1 MGTILGTKITKDNK
15 IVFEVEMDYE
25 ESLKLKGHIKNVH
38 IFSEDAAEIKTN
50 LSQRGTNE
58 ATKYFLIPRELRG
71 NLKFNEQVKCQ
82 KIDTDSRTIFV
93 FVVDKIKFFILLQN
107 KGSLSTT
114 QM

>member
-15 IVFEVEMDYE
+15 IVFEVKMNYE

-71 NLKFNEQVKCQ
+71 NLKFNEEVKCQ

-93 FVVDKIKFFILLQN
+93 FVVNKVKI
-107 KGSLSTT
+107 
-114 QM
+114 

>member
-1 MGTILGTKITKDNK
+1 MKINKMGTILGTKITKDNK
-15 IVFEVEMDYE
+15 IIFEVEMDYE

-71 NLKFNEQVKCQ
+71 DLKFNEQVKCQ
-82 KIDTDSRTIFV
+82 KVETDTRTIFV
-93 FVVDKIKFFILLQN
+93 FVVDKIKI
-107 KGSLSTT
+107 
-114 QM
+114 

>member
-15 IVFEVEMDYE
+15 IVFEVEIDYE

-38 IFSEDAAEIKTN
+38 IFSEDAADIKTN

-71 NLKFNEQVKCQ
+71 DLKFDEQVKCQ
-82 KIDTDSRTIFV
+82 KVETDTRTIFV
-93 FVVDKIKFFILLQN
+93 FVVN
-107 KGSLSTT
+107 KVKV
-114 QM
+114 

>member
-71 NLKFNEQVKCQ
+71 DLKFNEQVKCQ
-82 KIDTDSRTIFV
+82 KVETDTRIIFV
-93 FVVDKIKFFILLQN
+93 FVVDKVKI
-107 KGSLSTT
+107 
-114 QM
+114 

>member
-71 NLKFNEQVKCQ
+71 DLKFNEQVKCQ
-82 KIDTDSRTIFV
+82 KVETDTRIIFV
-93 FVVDKIKFFILLQN
+93 FVVDKIKI
-107 KGSLSTT
+107 
-114 QM
+114 

>member
-1 MGTILGTKITKDNK
+1 MKINKMGTILGTKITKDNK
-15 IVFEVEMDYE
+15 IIFEVEMDYE

-71 NLKFNEQVKCQ
+71 DLKFNEQVKCQ
-82 KIDTDSRTIFV
+82 KIDTDTRTVFV
-93 FVVDKIKFFILLQN
+93 FVVNKIKV
-107 KGSLSTT
+107 
-114 QM
+114 